1 VRQAVDVAGAE
12 RIGHGADVT
21 YENDPD
27 QLLKDMAAKH
37 VLVEINLSSN
47 EDVLGMVGE
56 NHPLPIYRKSG
67 VPVTLSTDDEGI
79 ERIDLTHEWRE
90 SVVQSRLR
98 PLVECVRGGHAR
110 NGANIPSMRELPQG
124 KRKGRAAMGNSS
136 GGLPLSR
143 QSSRIA
149 HAVAASDRTPCAA
162 SPRTAR

>member
-56 NHPLPIYRKSG
+56 NHPLPIHRKSG

-98 PLVECVRGGHAR
+98 PACRVRARGTRPERSKYPKHAR
-110 NGANIPSMRELPQG
+110 A
-124 KRKGRAAMGNSS
+124 
-136 GGLPLSR
+136 
-143 QSSRIA
+143 SSRKA
-149 HAVAASDRTPCAA
+149 KRPRSNGKLERRFAAFEAEF
-162 SPRTAR
+162 

>member
-12 RIGHGADVT
+12 RIGYGADVT

-67 VPVTLSTDDEGI
+67 VPVTLVDRRRRHRAHRLDA
-79 ERIDLTHEWRE
+79 RICPRRRDLRSCLRRSHGDRAEQPRIRLPAWRE
-90 SVVQSRLR
+90 TMGKPRLR
-98 PLVECVRGGHAR
+98 
-110 NGANIPSMRELPQG
+110 
-124 KRKGRAAMGNSS
+124 
-136 GGLPLSR
+136 
-143 QSSRIA
+143 
-149 HAVAASDRTPCAA
+149 
-162 SPRTAR
+162 

>member
-1 VRQAVDVAGAE
+1 M
-12 RIGHGADVT
+12 T

-37 VLVEINLSSN
+37 MLVEINLSSN

-56 NHPLPIYRKSG
+56 NHPLPIHRKSG

-98 PLVECVRGGHAR
+98 PRL
-110 NGANIPSMRELPQG
+110 
-124 KRKGRAAMGNSS
+124 SS
-136 GGLPLSR
+136 ACEG
-143 QSSRIA
+143 
-149 HAVAASDRTPCAA
+149 DTPGTEQISQACE
-162 SPRTAR
+162 SFLKES